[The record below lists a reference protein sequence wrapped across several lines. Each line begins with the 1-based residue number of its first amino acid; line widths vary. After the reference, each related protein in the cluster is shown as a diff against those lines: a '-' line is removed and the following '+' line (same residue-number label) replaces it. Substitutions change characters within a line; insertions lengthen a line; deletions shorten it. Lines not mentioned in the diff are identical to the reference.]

1 MRTLRRCR
9 CDRCVSGDTQVGR
22 ERSLVGW
29 RHGGPLCFPE
39 TRRCAGLVLWAA
51 YSAST
56 GDLSAHS
63 IVATSI
69 YRTRD
74 GLATDDKINAS
85 RSLYRLSTRYSLGA
99 KHRLAVPSQ
108 VGYNR

>member
-1 MRTLRRCR
+1 MIAA
-9 CDRCVSGDTQVGR
+9 
-22 ERSLVGW
+22 
-29 RHGGPLCFPE
+29 FPE
-39 TRRCAGLVLWAA
+39 IRKWAVGGHSLGGAMAARFVSQKPDAVQGLVLWAA

-69 YRTRD
+69 YGTRD

-85 RSLYRLSTRYSLGA
+85 RSLYPSSTRYSLGA

-108 VGYNR
+108 VGYNL